1 MVREAEEGMVVL
13 SSMTGGVYYISSRIG
28 GGSALGMGIVSN
40 PVLFDLYSDEKGLRL
55 LHIEKSIHT
64 CTFPRKHAY
73 MIRGVSDVPPR
84 DKVE

>member
-1 MVREAEEGMVVL
+1 ME
-13 SSMTGGVYYISSRIG
+13 
-28 GGSALGMGIVSN
+28 IVSN
-40 PVLFDLYSDEKGLRL
+40 PGLFDLYSDEKGLRL
-55 LHIEKSIHT
+55 LHIETSIHT

>member
-1 MVREAEEGMVVL
+1 ME
-13 SSMTGGVYYISSRIG
+13 
-28 GGSALGMGIVSN
+28 IVSN
-40 PVLFDLYSDEKGLRL
+40 PGLFDLYSDEKGLRL

-64 CTFPRKHAY
+64 CTFPCKHAY